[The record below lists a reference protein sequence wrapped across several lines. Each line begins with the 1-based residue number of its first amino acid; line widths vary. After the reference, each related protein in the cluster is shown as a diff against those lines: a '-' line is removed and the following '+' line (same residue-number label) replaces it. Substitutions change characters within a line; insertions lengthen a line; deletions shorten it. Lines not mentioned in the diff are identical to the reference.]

1 MDIDSEGTMTTRFAS
16 RISTALTTGVLA
28 LVMAVGLSSVGI
40 GAASAAS
47 DAPSTRSVVGKS
59 ALGKITSTVVGR
71 TSEGDRV
78 TGSFTPTRFVQRDGV
93 LYAKGFLQGKI
104 TEADGSRTKFSGI
117 KKIPVKKI
125 NGRSV
130 TDARTANRAAA
141 QCEILNLVLG
151 PLDLNLLGLE
161 IHLNRVV
168 LDIVAVPG
176 PGNLLGNLLCAVA
189 GLLDGGPLAG
199 LLGQLR
205 TLLNQI
211 LGLLNLGV

>member
-1 MDIDSEGTMTTRFAS
+1 MNTRNSS

-28 LVMAVGLSSVGI
+28 LVMALGLASVGA
-40 GAASAAS
+40 GAASAVS
-47 DAPSTRSVVGKS
+47 DTQSTRSVVGKS
-59 ALGKITSTVVGR
+59 DLGKITSTVVGR
-71 TSEGDRV
+71 TSEGGRV
-78 TGSFTPTRFVQRDGV
+78 TGSFTPTRFVERGGA

-104 TEADGSRTKFSGI
+104 TDTDGTVTKFSGI

-125 NGRSV
+125 NGQSA
-130 TDARTANRAAA
+130 TDARSAGRAAA
-141 QCEILNLVLG
+141 CDILNLVLG
-151 PLDLNLLGLE
+151 PLDLNILGLE

-176 PGNLLGNLLCAVA
+176 AGNLLGNLLCAVA
-189 GLLDGGPLAG
+189 GLLDGSPLAG